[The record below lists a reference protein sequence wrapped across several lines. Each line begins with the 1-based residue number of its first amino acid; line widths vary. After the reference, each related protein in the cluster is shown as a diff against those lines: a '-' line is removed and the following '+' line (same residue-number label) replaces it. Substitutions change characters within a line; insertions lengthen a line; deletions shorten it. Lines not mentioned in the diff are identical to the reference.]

1 VHIISAAAEACRHL
15 KAVGYV
21 LVVVT
26 NQPDIARGT
35 ETLEGVRVIN
45 EAVAREVPVD
55 EFVICPH
62 DDPDGCACRK
72 PLPGML
78 QDAAAR
84 LRLNLDR
91 SFMVGDR
98 WRDIEA
104 GKRAGCVT
112 IFIDRGYTEKRP
124 DSPDFVVNELA
135 QAVPRIVAAYVQ
147 EEEGP
152 QPNA

>member
-1 VHIISAAAEACRHL
+1 
-15 KAVGYV
+15 
-21 LVVVT
+21 
-26 NQPDIARGT
+26 
-35 ETLEGVRVIN
+35 
-45 EAVAREVPVD
+45 
-55 EFVICPH
+55 
-62 DDPDGCACRK
+62 
-72 PLPGML
+72 
-78 QDAAAR
+78 
-84 LRLNLDR
+84 
-91 SFMVGDR
+91 MVGDR

>member
-1 VHIISAAAEACRHL
+1 VHIISSAAEACRHL